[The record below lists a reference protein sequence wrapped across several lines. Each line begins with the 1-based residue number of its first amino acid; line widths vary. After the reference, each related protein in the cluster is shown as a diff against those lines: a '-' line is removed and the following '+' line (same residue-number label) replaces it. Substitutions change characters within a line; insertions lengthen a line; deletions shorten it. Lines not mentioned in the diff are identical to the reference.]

1 MSYIIEAEDVPVRY
15 LSLRN
20 NKISELD
27 KIRMAK
33 LIISELRERTDDF
46 FVTIDFGQIS
56 VVDSEVQQY
65 IMLAK

>member
-1 MSYIIEAEDVPVRY
+1 MSYIIEAENVPVRY

-33 LIISELRERTDDF
+33 LIISELRERTDDV

-56 VVDSEVQQY
+56 VVDS
-65 IMLAK
+65 